1 MSLRALPLPFAV
13 SWFAVLWGHACFP
26 GLADDFPPVV
36 NSQNPA
42 DRPPTPQEA
51 AAAITVPAGFHVSL
65 FAGEPDVAQPIAF
78 DLDDRGRVWVVE
90 CYTYD
95 SRNFSDQFRD
105 RVLIFEDTD
114 NDGRFD
120 VRTVFW
126 DRDRCVTGIAIGFGG
141 VWLLTDGRLIM
152 IPDENRDDIP
162 DGEPRVMLDG
172 FDNGIVGHNVV
183 NGLIWGPD
191 GWLYG
196 RHGIQATSLVGSPGA
211 AEYDRQRLNCSIWR
225 FHPVRHEFEVVTHGT
240 TNPWGLDYN
249 DFGEFFFTNN
259 VIGHLWHVVPGAHYR
274 RMYGDDFRPHLYHLI
289 DQCADH
295 YHWDTGQD
303 WAASR
308 DAVGKHGEL
317 GGGHAHCGGMIY
329 LGDNWPDRYRNAM
342 FTCNVHGRR
351 VNHDRL
357 ERHGSG
363 YAGRHEPDF
372 LFANQPWFRGVE
384 LKYGPDGG
392 VYLAD
397 WTDLG
402 ECHDHDGVHR
412 TSGRIYK
419 IVHGDAPAKQ
429 HVDVASAPNEQLVQ
443 WQLHRNDWFVRRAR
457 RVLQERAAAG
467 HDLSATHDR
476 LLELFDRHPDA
487 TRRLRAMWAL
497 YSSGGVDASWLTG
510 RLEDEHEAIRVWAV
524 RLLTDRDVPSPAV
537 CERLAQQAAVDASG
551 LVRLHLASSLRR
563 LPLRLRWPVASAL
576 ASHGEDA
583 YDTPLRMM
591 IWYGIEPAVVDDP
604 ASALELAAHT
614 RIPVLRQ
621 FVARRLT
628 SELDRSPQPV
638 DRLLQLAAASGSLEF
653 QRDILDGMS
662 EALRGW
668 RRATPPASWTAAQSA
683 LQRRD
688 DERLTARVR
697 ELALVFGDGRAMDQ
711 LRALAADGSKPPDV
725 RRRALESLIENR
737 PNDLAPMLVRLAR
750 DRAVDVAAIRGLAAY
765 NHPETAQVVL
775 QQMERLDADGRR
787 ECVNTL
793 CARPPFAV
801 ALLEAVGRGQV
812 ARSEISAYHARQ
824 LASLNDPQVDRLL
837 LEHWGALRET
847 SAEKA
852 ELIGQY
858 KTRLTDRYLSAADLS
873 NGRLVFKKV
882 CANCHR
888 LYGQGEQ
895 IGPDLTGSN
904 RDNLDYLLNKLVDP
918 SASVPQDYRISTIL
932 LANGRVLSGVVGTAT
947 DRTIQVQMQDQRLT
961 IDRDDIDEIVPS
973 TLSLMPDGL
982 LKPLEESQIRDLI
995 AYLRGRVQV
1004 PLPAEAED

>member
-1 MSLRALPLPFAV
+1 MIDFRKPPLLLSVSVSLLLCSRMFTAA
-13 SWFAVLWGHACFP
+13 A
-26 GLADDFPPVV
+26 ADDFPPVV
-36 NSQNPA
+36 NSQDPA
-42 DRPPTPQEA
+42 DRPPSSQEA
-51 AAAITVPAGFHVSL
+51 AAAITVPEGFRVTL

-78 DLDDRGRVWVVE
+78 DLDDRGRLWVVE

-95 SRNFSDQFRD
+95 SRNFSQQFRD
-105 RVLIFEDTD
+105 RVLIFDDTD

-120 VRTVFW
+120 VRRVFW

-141 VWLLTDGRLIM
+141 VWLLADRRLIV
-152 IPDENRDDIP
+152 IPDENRDDVP
-162 DGEPRVMLDG
+162 DGEPRIMLDG
-172 FDNGIVGHNVV
+172 FDNGPVGHNVV
-183 NGLIWGPD
+183 NGLLWGPD

-196 RHGIQATSLVGSPGA
+196 RHGIQATSLVGPPGA
-211 AEYDRQRLNCSIWR
+211 ADYDRQRLNCSIWR
-225 FHPVRHEFEVVTHGT
+225 YHPVRHEFEVVTHGT

-274 RMYGDDFRPHLYHLI
+274 RMYGDDFRQHLYHLI

-295 YHWDTGQD
+295 YHWDTGQN

-308 DAVGKHGEL
+308 DGVGKHGEL

-329 LGDNWPDRYRNAM
+329 LGDNWPERYRNAM

-351 VNHDRL
+351 VNQDRL

-419 IVHGDAPAKQ
+419 VVHGDSPPKQ
-429 HVDVASAPNEQLVQ
+429 AVDVASATNDQLVD
-443 WQLHRNDWFVRRAR
+443 WQSHRNDWFVRRAR

-467 HDLSATHDR
+467 QDLSAIHAR
-476 LLELFDRHPDA
+476 LLDLFGQHPDA

-497 YSSGGVDASWLTG
+497 YSTDGVDDDWLLE
-510 RLEDEHEAIRVWAV
+510 RLEDEHEAVRAWAV
-524 RLLTDRDVPSPAV
+524 RLLTDRDPPSPAV
-537 CERLAQQAAVDASG
+537 SERLAQRAAVEASG
-551 LVRLHLASSLRR
+551 LVRLHLASALRR
-563 LPLRLRWPVASAL
+563 LPLPARWPLASAL
-576 ASHGEDA
+576 GSHGEDA

-591 IWYGIEPAVVDDP
+591 IWYGIEPAVVDRP
-604 ASALELAAHT
+604 ASALQLAEHT
-614 RIPVLRQ
+614 RIPVLRL
-621 FVARRLT
+621 FIARRLT
-628 SELDRSPQPV
+628 TELDRTPQPV
-638 DRLLQLAAASGSLEF
+638 DRLLQLAAASDSLDF
-653 QRDILDGMS
+653 QRDILEGMS

-668 RRATPPASWTAAQSA
+668 RQATPPASWTAAQGA
-683 LQRRD
+683 LQRRGD
-688 DERLTARVR
+688 DRLTALIR
-697 ELALVFGDGRAMDQ
+697 ELALVFGDGRAMDE
-711 LRALAADGSKPPDV
+711 LRSLAGDASKPPEL

-737 PNDLAPMLVRLAR
+737 PADLAPLLIRLAR
-750 DRAVDVAAIRGLAAY
+750 DRAVDSAAIRGLAAY
-765 NHPETAQVVL
+765 NDPETPQVVL

-787 ECVNTL
+787 ECINTL
-793 CARPPFAV
+793 CARPTFAV

-824 LASLNDPQVDRLL
+824 LASLNDSQVDRLL
-837 LEHWGALRET
+837 LEHWGAIRET

-852 ELIGQY
+852 ELVHQF
-858 KTRLTDRYLSAADLS
+858 KERLTDRYLSAADMS
-873 NGRLVFKKV
+873 NGRLVFKTV

-904 RDNLDYLLNKLVDP
+904 RDNLDYLFNKLVDP
-918 SASVPQDYRISTIL
+918 SASVPQDYRISTIF
-932 LANGRVLSGVVGTAT
+932 LADGRVLAGIVGAAT
-947 DRTIQVQMQDQRLT
+947 DRTIQIQMQDQRLT
-961 IDRDDIDEIVPS
+961 IHRDDIEEIVPS
-973 TLSLMPDGL
+973 TLSLMPEGL
-982 LKPLEESQIRDLI
+982 LKPLDDVQIRDLI
-995 AYLRGRVQV
+995 AYLRGQNQV
-1004 PLPAEAED
+1004 PLPTD